1 MYTFVYKVYFF
12 LCRMG
17 KHKAFSLQHEP
28 KWYRCLLNYC
38 EWFFNVLVT
47 KWYDLWPNQRMS
59 ITKVKRKQRIVVSLT
74 TYPKRIGTVWFTIE
88 TLMRQS
94 VKADEIVL
102 WLADSQFPGGL
113 LTLPER
119 LRQQQKRGLTIRFC
133 DDLRSHKKYY
143 YALKEYSNDLVI
155 LADDDLFYPRDTIKK
170 LLRMHRAWPEDIC
183 CITAQVIEPT
193 FSSKPSLWR
202 NPQINECGLQH
213 TDRIQAFTGSGTLIP
228 PNALPRE
235 AFDKRAISCLCPYA
249 DDLWISFMAHRNGTK
264 ISTLKRWRPFPVS
277 IYGTAKDSLYYI
289 NGEAGQNDVQ
299 WKNLLEYYGV
309 MSDDGAKSAKGA
321 DKHKESVAENM

>member
-1 MYTFVYKVYFF
+1 MYSLIYRIYFLLKRIEKTYRERNKETAQTIAF
-12 LCRMG
+12 LLG
-17 KHKAFSLQHEP
+17 YA
-28 KWYRCLLNYC
+28 
-38 EWFFNVLVT
+38 EWFYNVPLT
-47 KWYDLWPNQRMS
+47 RWYEKHPGHKSGIATHR
-59 ITKVKRKQRIVVSLT
+59 RKQKIIVSLT

-143 YALKEYSNDLVI
+143 YALQEYSNDLVI

-213 TDRIQAFTGSGTLIP
+213 TDRIQAFNGSGTLIP